1 VASESK
7 RALARDGALAAPL
20 AVRWW
25 GVLLAAGLALLAAHD
40 VAGLGWHGS
49 DRVLGTWLYD
59 GLELVAAAGCLARG
73 LVRRPERAAWLFLG
87 AALLLTTGGDLLYDF
102 RYGDNPPFPS
112 VADALYLGFY
122 PACYVGIVLLVR
134 SRVSRF
140 GRSLWL
146 DGLTSALAAGAVG
159 ASVLLEVVVAS
170 THGRSLVVLTNLAY
184 PLGDIVLVALLVFVF
199 AVSGWRPG
207 RAWSLIGAAL
217 LLNAVG
223 DGIYLY
229 GSATSTY
236 VAGSFVDVFWPA
248 SVILMAYAAWQR
260 QPARRPGGLE
270 DRTLFATQVVCGL
283 AATGVLIDAT
293 VQTVHPLA
301 IALATATMVLVLVR
315 TALTF
320 RENALL
326 LERSRSESLTDALT
340 GVGNR
345 RRLTADLDALLDRV
359 TEDEPHLLVIFDLNG
374 FKDYNDSFGH
384 PAGDALLARLAAK
397 LEAAVT
403 PAGRAYRLGGDE
415 FCTLIPSSERLLDRA
430 AAALSEQG
438 ESFSVSNAFG
448 AVTLP
453 HEATE
458 SSGALSLADE
468 RLYSHKQ
475 QLSAARAGGPQEVLL
490 RTLAEREPELRA
502 HVAGVAEVAAEVGR
516 ALGFEN
522 EQLEELRLAA
532 ELHDVGKLAIPDELL
547 GRPGPLAPEERR
559 FIEQHTLIGQ
569 RILAG
574 APVLRTVG
582 EIVRW
587 THEHWDGKGYPDGLA
602 GSEIPL
608 AARIIAVCD
617 AYSAMTSD
625 RPYRRALAQAD
636 AIAELRACAGTQF
649 DPSVVEAFCTLVASC
664 EPVAAVAVGP

>member
-7 RALARDGALAAPL
+7 RALARDGLLAAPR

-25 GVLLAAGLALLAAHD
+25 GALLAAGLALLAAHD

-59 GLELVAAAGCLARG
+59 GLELVAAAGCLARA
-73 LVRRPERAAWLFLG
+73 LVRRPEWAAWLFLG

-122 PACYVGIVLLVR
+122 PACYIGIVLLVR

-199 AVSGWRPG
+199 AVTGWRPG
-207 RAWSLIGAAL
+207 RAWTLIGVAL

-223 DGIYLY
+223 DGLYLY

-260 QPARRPGGLE
+260 QPGRRPGGLE
-270 DRTLFATQVVCGL
+270 DRTLFATQVACGL

-293 VQTVHPLA
+293 VATVHPLA

-326 LERSRSESLTDALT
+326 LERSRFESLTDALT

-397 LEAAVT
+397 LEAAVA
-403 PAGRAYRLGGDE
+403 PAGHAYRLGGDE
-415 FCTLIPSSERLLDRA
+415 FCTLIPSSESLLDRA
-430 AAALSEQG
+430 ADALSEQG
-438 ESFSVSNAFG
+438 ESFSVSSAFG

-458 SSGALSLADE
+458 SSAALSLADE

-490 RTLAEREPELRA
+490 RTLAEREPDLRA
-502 HVAGVAEVAAEVGR
+502 HLAGVAEVAAAVGR
-516 ALGFEN
+516 ALGFEH
-522 EQLEELRLAA
+522 ERLEELRLAA

-547 GRPGPLAPEERR
+547 ARPGPLAPDERR
-559 FIEQHTLIGQ
+559 FIQQHTLIGQ

-617 AYSAMTSD
+617 AFSAMTSD
-625 RPYRRALAQAD
+625 RPYRRALTQAD

-649 DPSVVEAFCTLVASC
+649 DPSVVEAFCTLTASG
-664 EPVAAVAVGP
+664 EPAAAVAAAS